1 MARGI
6 FTLKQQLQ
14 GLQQRAWSG
23 TMKTPA
29 VDYLVVAG
37 GGGGASGGGGAGG
50 LLQGSIPVIAGS
62 AITVTVGSGGSGGT
76 GSTTGTAA
84 NNGNDSVFGNI
95 AATAGGKG
103 SRTGNT
109 GDTSGGSGGSGGG
122 FGAFS
127 DKILFGGQGVV
138 GQGNDGGSNGTMAA
152 NYPAGGG
159 GGAGTI
165 GLNGA
170 SATLSGNGGAGIA
183 SAISGTVTA
192 YAGGGGGGYY
202 GSGGTAGTGGTGGGG
217 NGGAYGGSAATS
229 GISNTGGGGGGAA
242 SGGTGGAGGSGI
254 VIVSYPDVYA
264 AATGTTGS
272 PTVSTSGSGSLLFN
286 GSTDYLSPPSNAAV
300 AFGTGD
306 FTLECWIYATAASD
320 QGIYEG
326 RASGNGTTGFTLTA
340 FTSSVIRV
348 YTGSSALISSAGTSY
363 LNQWTHVAVVR
374 LSGTTT
380 LYINGQSVGTS
391 ASMGNL
397 TDTTPVIGGGRYTGT
412 TTITSFFAGYIS
424 NFRMVKGTA
433 VYTGAF
439 TPSTTPLTA
448 ITNTSLLLNTVSG
461 AQFADS
467 STNSFTMTRNGTP
480 AWNQASPFA
489 TGLGYKNRVY
499 TWTSSGSI
507 TF

>member
-23 TMKTPA
+23 TMATPA
-29 VDYLVVAG
+29 VNYLVVAG
-37 GGGGASGGGGAGG
+37 GGGSTYIGGAGAGG
-50 LLQGSIPVIAGS
+50 LLQGAIPVTAGS
-62 AITVTVGSGGSGGT
+62 PITVTVGSGGTSSGAVPT
-76 GSTTGTAA
+76 
-84 NNGNDSVFGNI
+84 NGNNSIFGNI
-95 AATAGGKG
+95 VAVGGGKYG
-103 SRTGNT
+103 S
-109 GDTSGGSGGSGGG
+109 DGGSGGG
-122 FGAFS
+122 NGQNY
-127 DKILFGGQGVV
+127 LGGQGTA
-138 GQGNDGGSNGTMAA
+138 GQGNAGAPGTWKDSVGTGEDGG
-152 NYPAGGG
+152 GGG
-159 GGAGTI
+159 GGAGTAGIKGIPDVI
-165 GLNGA
+165 G
-170 SATLSGNGGAGIA
+170 GNGGAGIA
-183 SAISGTVTA
+183 SSISGTVTV
-192 YAGGGGGGYY
+192 YSGGGAGCLQN
-202 GSGGTAGTGGTGGGG
+202 GTNGGTGGVGGGG
-217 NGGAYGGSAATS
+217 NGVSSTTGAV
-229 GISNTGGGGGGAA
+229 NTGGGAGAPGPSGNA
-242 SGGTGGAGGSGI
+242 SGGSGI

-326 RASGNGTTGFTLTA
+326 RAGGNGTTGFTLTA

-439 TPSTTPLTA
+439 TPSTIPLTPIA
-448 ITNTSLLLNTVSG
+448 NTSLLLNTVSG

-467 STNSFTMTRNGTP
+467 STNSLTLTRTGTP